1 MAIKIEDEY
10 NTANKEIVDEKSENK
25 QGSWIVNK
33 LESYFYW

>member
-1 MAIKIEDEY
+1 MAIKIEDQY
-10 NTANKEIVDEKSENK
+10 NNADKEIVDEKSENK